1 MKKTF
6 VIFSSI
12 FTSFFAITISAAD
25 LLDVYQQALRSDPT
39 FKEAN
44 AQWLAQ
50 RENLPISRASLLPQL
65 SATGSVGRT
74 YSNVEGGSFDI
85 DDTDRHSKFYNNTT
99 SFSLSLSQPIFN
111 FSNWASLRGAGA
123 TVKQAEAQF
132 ASDAQDL
139 MTRVATAY
147 FNVLQAQDVLR
158 FTRENKK
165 AVGEVLRQQRQKYA
179 VGLIPITDVN
189 DAQASYDSV
198 IAQEIAAQNDLQD
211 QEEKLQEIT
220 SLKYSSLN
228 TLKANLPL
236 VTPDPAN
243 IERWVRSAEQ
253 QNYTLLAA
261 RYAAIAA
268 REDVSVQEGGH
279 FPTLNA
285 TGGYDYGYNS
295 NASNRNQLSRDKS
308 LSAGLSVNI
317 PIFQGGAVS
326 ARTQQSGYLYQK
338 AVATQEKTHRSTVS
352 NTRQAYLGVMSG
364 ISKIKAD
371 RQLVKSKLSSLQSRR
386 NSYSAGLRTIVD
398 VLQAESDLYDAEKTY
413 AIDQYNYILQ
423 TLTLKQQAGIL
434 SADDLAK
441 VNRWL
446 EKSGKLIDTSM
457 QKDDIASNDFV
468 NSKYVDNYDE
478 VNHNNVNNLKKQ
490 KLPPIQN
497 LPSVQEQ
504 IKQSEVVPQQNV
516 ANANVKPVIPET
528 KIATAATTSTA
539 VPVTNAAKPV
549 NAMPMA
555 TAISQPIKP
564 IVTNKPVLAAP
575 APSTSALAP
584 VPSKPM
590 LQPVTAAPSAPSVGA
605 VQPVT
610 TTTTTTTTSVAAS
623 VAKSQPVV
631 QPVVQQPPVPAQ
643 IVANGQNQNIGGQ
656 NIAGQNPVSQ
666 NVVQK
671 QPMAVNTPAVV
682 PNTATVTAT
691 PHAVVAQPIVST
703 GISQS
708 AQPVAVVT
716 PKLEVSEKPVEKT
729 AHDAPKA
736 STYASNI
743 PVVSKKKHLTYAEK
757 YLKHVNSAHYTI
769 ELFTNNDKQK
779 VINFAARNKLQ
790 DRTVLLTN
798 VADGKT
804 SYSLIY
810 GEYENSPQA
819 EFAAKRI
826 HLDVDIDA
834 KVLQFSDIK
843 N

>member
-1 MKKTF
+1 MALIMKKTF
-6 VIFSSI
+6 LIFSSI
-12 FTSFFAITISAAD
+12 LTSFFAITISAAD

-65 SATGSVGRT
+65 SATGSVGRA
-74 YSNVEGGSFDI
+74 YSNVEGGSLDI
-85 DDTDRHSKFYNNTT
+85 DDVDRHSKFYNNTS

-139 MTRVATAY
+139 MSRVATAY

-261 RYAAIAA
+261 RYATIAA

-295 NASNRNQLSRDKS
+295 NSSGRNQLSRDKS

-326 ARTQQSGYLYQK
+326 AHTQQSGYLYQK
-338 AVATQEKTHRSTVS
+338 AIATQEKTHRSTVS

-398 VLQAESDLYDAEKTY
+398 VLQAESDLYDAEKNY

-423 TLTLKQQAGIL
+423 TLTLKQQAGTL

-457 QKDDIASNDFV
+457 QKDDIADNNFV
-468 NSKYVDNYDE
+468 NSKYVDNDNE
-478 VNHNNVNNLKKQ
+478 VNNNNVSNVRQQ
-490 KLPPIQN
+490 KPAPIQN
-497 LPSVQEQ
+497 LPSLQKQ
-504 IKQSEVVPQQNV
+504 IKQPEVVPQQNL
-516 ANANVKPVIPET
+516 ANVNIKPIIPET
-528 KIATAATTSTA
+528 KVATAVIASTA
-539 VPVTNAAKPV
+539 TPVANMTKAV
-549 NAMPMA
+549 NAMPTMPMA

-564 IVTNKPVLAAP
+564 IVTEKPVLVKPAP
-575 APSTSALAP
+575 ASPPSTLAP
-584 VPSKPM
+584 VSSAPA
-590 LQPVTAAPSAPSVGA
+590 LQPVAVAPSVRAG
-605 VQPVT
+605 QPVT
-610 TTTTTTTTSVAAS
+610 TTTTTTTTTVAAP

-631 QPVVQQPPVPAQ
+631 QPVIQQPPVTAQAVAKPVASTAISQPAAV
-643 IVANGQNQNIGGQ
+643 ITPKSEVSVKPAEK
-656 NIAGQNPVSQ
+656 IAHD
-666 NVVQK
+666 
-671 QPMAVNTPAVV
+671 V
-682 PNTATVTAT
+682 PN
-691 PHAVVAQPIVST
+691 VSADASD
-703 GISQS
+703 IS
-708 AQPVAVVT
+708 
-716 PKLEVSEKPVEKT
+716 
-729 AHDAPKA
+729 
-736 STYASNI
+736 
-743 PVVSKKKHLTYAEK
+743 VVSKKKHLTYAEK
-757 YLKHVNSAHYTI
+757 YLKHINPDHYTV
-769 ELFTNNDKQK
+769 ELIASSDKQK
-779 VINFAARNKLQ
+779 IVNFAVRNKLQ
-790 DRTVLLTN
+790 DRTVLLTH

-810 GEYENSPQA
+810 GEYENSLQA
-819 EFAAKRI
+819 EFAAKKI
-826 HLDVDIDA
+826 HLDVDVDA